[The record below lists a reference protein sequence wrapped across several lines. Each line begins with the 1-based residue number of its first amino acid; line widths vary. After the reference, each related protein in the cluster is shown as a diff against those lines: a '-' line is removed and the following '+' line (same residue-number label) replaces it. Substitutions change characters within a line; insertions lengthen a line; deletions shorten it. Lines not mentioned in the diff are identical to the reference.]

1 MKETN
6 DIDKYRR
13 VLDYFTND
21 DGSGEFNTGSGKFEL
36 ESASFIVCLQV
47 EELQAKI
54 TWFISCMFSRLG
66 ISRRLSIT

>member
-36 ESASFIVCLQV
+36 ESASFIVCLQI

-54 TWFISCMFSRLG
+54 T
-66 ISRRLSIT
+66 